1 MRIVVLGAGLIG
13 VLTAYYL
20 AKDGHEV
27 VVVDR
32 QGDVGLE
39 TSFANGALITPS
51 TSDSWAAPGTPQKLL
66 KWLGREDAPLLLRPS
81 ALPGIAGWGLS
92 FLANCR
98 ASRWR
103 ANTEAVLA
111 LALYSM
117 QELHALLAESAI
129 DFDRNKPGLL
139 KLFRDPLSMA
149 SARRAGAL
157 YAELGIDAR
166 LLSPEA
172 CIEIEPALVPIAPQ
186 ISGGMFYPADE
197 SGDSWKFVKGMADL
211 CRARGVDFR
220 LSTGILELSTKAGR
234 IAGIVTDKGPL
245 AGDVFVLALGSYS
258 AGLARSLGF
267 RLPIYPAKGYSITV
281 EAQGWNAGPRIPIA
295 DDGRKMAVT
304 PLGSRLRIAGTVEF
318 AGYDTGLNATRGRM
332 LVEGLG
338 EILPLY
344 PRDAKITHWAGLRPL
359 TPDGRPIIGATP
371 WPNLFVNA
379 GHGPLG
385 FTLACGSGRA
395 LADLIQGQRPGI
407 DLTGFALGRR

>member
-51 TSDSWAAPGTPQKLL
+51 TSDSWAAPGTPQKIL
-66 KWLGREDAPLLLRPS
+66 KWLGREEAPLLLRPS
-81 ALPGIAGWGLS
+81 AFPGITRWGLA

-98 ASRWR
+98 APRWR
-103 ANTEAVLA
+103 ANTEAVLG

-117 QELHALLAESAI
+117 RELHALLAESPI

-149 SARRAGAL
+149 SAQRAGAL
-157 YAELGIDAR
+157 YAELGIDTR

-172 CIEIEPALVPIAPQ
+172 CVETEPALAPIADQ
-186 ISGGMFYPADE
+186 ISGGMFYPGDE
-197 SGDSWKFVKGMADL
+197 SGDSWKFTRGVADL
-211 CRARGVDFR
+211 CRAQGVDFR
-220 LSTGILELSTKAGR
+220 LSTRILELSTKTGR
-234 IAGIVTDKGPL
+234 IAGIVTDKGSL
-245 AGDVFVLALGSYS
+245 AGDAYVLALGSYS
-258 AGLARSLGF
+258 TGLARSLGF
-267 RLPIYPAKGYSITV
+267 RLPVYPAKGYSITV
-281 EAQGWNAGPRIPIA
+281 EATGWNAGPRIPIA

-304 PLGSRLRIAGTVEF
+304 PLGSRLRVGGTVEF
-318 AGYDTGLNATRGRM
+318 AGFDTRLNATRGRM

-338 EILPLY
+338 GILPHY
-344 PRDAKITHWAGLRPL
+344 PRDANVTHWAGLRPL
-359 TPDGRPIIGATP
+359 TPSGRPIIGTTP
-371 WPNLFVNA
+371 LPNLFVNA

-395 LADLIQGQRPGI
+395 LADLMQGRPPGI
-407 DLTGFALGRR
+407 DLGSFALGLR